1 MSNDARQDRVV
12 WLDGIRGVAILW
24 IFLVHF
30 VERFVRGSYFANP
43 SASWPSLSER
53 FAQLA
58 PLEVPGFGGVFA
70 NTLRY
75 VGWLGDQGVQ
85 VFVVASG
92 FGLALG
98 ALARARDGRA
108 MSAGAF
114 YRRRL
119 FKLLP
124 QWWAV
129 HLAFIAT
136 SVMIGVGTS
145 PADWRTLASLLGLR
159 MIPGVMYYFSPAWW
173 YIGALLQLYLVFPIL
188 ARWLIRTEPRR
199 FLVIVGGGA
208 VILRAVGL
216 LAFSTFA
223 PQYLDWWSR
232 GAVFI
237 SRLPE
242 FAFGMAFAAFYA
254 DRRAALER
262 WTRSPGAIV
271 GWIGVYVLGN
281 TLSFLLLGMAVAYLL
296 TGAALFVLL
305 YAVTADFRAR
315 PGAPLQWCGRNS
327 YPLFLVHHPVIIYLV
342 PSTLSVAAT
351 GRIGGLLALTLG
363 ATVVVGLAL
372 QEVTNRVMRI
382 LNACYLRFGSRGFAT
397 RLGATAAAG
406 LAVLFGAEG
415 LVRTLA
421 PQEVYGWGERP
432 ALRPHDELAYTLKPS
447 SVTRLRWQ
455 SYDYLVEANE
465 LGFPGPSYPEATAG
479 ATLRILV
486 TGDAFS
492 SAEGVD
498 TEDAWPRLLEDELT
512 DSGLPAEVL
521 NLSIT
526 GWGPNQYAAAVEQYA
541 PDFEPDMILVSF
553 FVNEFDDIDHDQA
566 DFHSSIGFHRPRP
579 DGIRA
584 FLTLRHLSTWTRTV
598 AKGRLRELFGLGE
611 YRTGYFFGNFEY
623 LERENRAFLEEAAPR
638 IEQRLAEIR
647 AVSASVGAELF
658 VLLVPAP
665 AQVADPADLR
675 YYPRGLDIEDTA
687 RFDIDQPQRIAMSIC
702 RGLDIECVDL
712 RPPLRAR
719 ASEHPYQPA
728 NMHWTERGHEIVADF
743 VRESV
748 VAPRAQ
754 ARLRGAVPR

>member
-1 MSNDARQDRVV
+1 MSDDTRRDRVV
-12 WLDGIRGVAILW
+12 WLDVVRGVAILW

-30 VERFVRGSYFANP
+30 LERFVRGSYFANP
-43 SASWPSLSER
+43 SATWPSLSER
-53 FAQLA
+53 IAQLA
-58 PLEVPGFGGVFA
+58 PLEVSGFGGIFA

-85 VFVVASG
+85 IFVVASG

-98 ALARARDGRA
+98 ALARARNGHTTAAR
-108 MSAGAF
+108 AF

-145 PADWRTLASLLGLR
+145 PGDWRTLASLLGLR

-173 YIGALLQLYLVFPIL
+173 YIGVLLQLYLVFPIL
-188 ARWLIRTEPRR
+188 ARWLVRTKPIR
-199 FLVIVGGGA
+199 FLVAVGGGA

-216 LAFSTFA
+216 VAFSTFA

-232 GAVFI
+232 GALFL

-242 FAFGMAFAAFYA
+242 FAFGMAFAVFYI
-254 DRRAALER
+254 DRRAVLER
-262 WTRSPGAIV
+262 WTRSTGAIV

-281 TLSFLLLGMAVAYLL
+281 ALSFLLLGMAVAYLL

-305 YAVTADFRAR
+305 YAVAGDFRAR
-315 PGAPLQWCGRNS
+315 AGAPVQWCGRNS

-351 GRIGGLLALTLG
+351 GRIGGLLVLTL
-363 ATVVVGLAL
+363 AVTVAVGLAL
-372 QEVTNRVMRI
+372 QEVTDRVVGAI
-382 LNACYLRFGSRGFAT
+382 LAWQARFGSRGFAK
-397 RLGATAAAG
+397 RLGATAATV
-406 LAVLFGAEG
+406 LVVLFGAEG

-447 SVTRLRWQ
+447 TVTRLRWQ
-455 SYDYLVEANE
+455 SYDYVVEANE
-465 LGFPGPSYPEATAG
+465 LGFPGPSYREATAD

-498 TEDAWPRLLEDELT
+498 TEDAWPRLLEDELN

-541 PDFEPDMILVSF
+541 PDFEPDIILVSF
-553 FVNEFDDIDHDQA
+553 FVNEFDDIDRNHA

-598 AKGRLRELFGLGE
+598 AKGRLRELLGRGE

-623 LERENRAFLEEAAPR
+623 LERENRALLEEAAPR
-638 IEQRLAEIR
+638 IEQRLADIH
-647 AVSASVGAELF
+647 AVSASVAAELV

-675 YYPRGLDIEDTA
+675 YYPRGLDINDMA
-687 RFDIDQPQRIAMSIC
+687 RFDIDQPQRITMSVC

-712 RPPLRAR
+712 RPPLQAR
-719 ASEHPYQPA
+719 ATEQPYQPA

-743 VRESV
+743 VRESL

-754 ARLRGAVPR
+754 ARLGSDAP